1 MKKIACKIAVFISIL
16 FFSLSFASGLAAQEA
31 LDYEFSPRDS
41 VILNQSSICYVTTM
55 YYGYVYDPNFEDWSI
70 QYFYGPMG
78 GTGFSV
84 NPDTGHIVT
93 AAHVIEDDY
102 VNVKWAILD
111 AYIFDTY
118 PDEYFELTNNDWNW
132 IYDNFKVEGQNK
144 TEPDREVWVQFNT
157 ATAGLPD
164 NPDNTYMRAEV
175 VDSSPWDQRDIAI
188 LKVQPTTGRALSS
201 AIVGDSSSVEVQ
213 DSLTI
218 IGYPWNADISLES
231 IMTPTVTSGVIS
243 ARKMVSGTELLQVD
257 GTAAP
262 GNSGGPV
269 LNEQGE
275 VIGILTM
282 GTSENIN
289 YLRPSTDILEMLNR
303 NGVQNRLGMV
313 DINFANGLAMYRQS
327 HFTEA
332 IKYFDAALNHSQGHL
347 LAQEYKANAQA
358 AVDRGEDMPIQQ
370 EEEIQITED
379 KELLQETVSP
389 EEVFEAQEVQEA
401 QFNNLGLFIIL
412 GALAFFLLIII
423 AAVVIIVVV
432 VKKKNNRN
440 RMTQNKVPPEG
451 NPVKTEEK
459 DKRYCTSCGNEAA
472 VGQRFCAN
480 CGKQLK

>member
-358 AVDRGEDMPIQQ
+358 AVDRGEDTPIQQ

-472 VGQRFCAN
+472 AGQRFCAN